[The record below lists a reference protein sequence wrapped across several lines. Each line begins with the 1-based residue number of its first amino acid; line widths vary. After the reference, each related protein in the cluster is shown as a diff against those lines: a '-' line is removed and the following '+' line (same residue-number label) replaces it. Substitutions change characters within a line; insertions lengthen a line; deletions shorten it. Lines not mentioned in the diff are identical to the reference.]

1 MDFLAYSIL
10 PVGLPLSGDRCGPAG
25 GGIMVEVH
33 VGPLHVVDFQQ
44 PLQCTVRPR
53 RHRSRHRGVR
63 TLRLLRHLQ
72 GPSLD
77 AKPGL
82 SPLLPVAEEY
92 AELEQI

>member
-1 MDFLAYSIL
+1 
-10 PVGLPLSGDRCGPAG
+10 
-25 GGIMVEVH
+25 MVEVH
-33 VGPLHVVDFQQ
+33 VGPLHVVDLQQ

-92 AELEQI
+92 AELKFRDHRNWDQANSWDTHCH